1 MPSCQRLL
9 AEPGTEGPQPLKKG
23 RGLGLKATTG
33 VLYLKEVLDMEVN
46 RHSKVKHLLISVVK
60 VMFNE
65 GKTKSK
71 HIVFQE
77 NYEKY
82 ERRESHLIHS
92 YSTYQSYKT
101 TAAKFADFMK
111 QEYGIKYEKDFMQL
125 TAEELY
131 TCIDRYFEK
140 QKEAGLSQNT
150 LERHISALNKILPP
164 INPDIKEF
172 FNAENRARW
181 RDGLPKQDCDRYDNS
196 DRVIENLRKID
207 ETSAAIAELQRL
219 TGARIGDI
227 KKLQV
232 DEENQRVFIPRS
244 KGGRDR
250 TIYFD
255 RFQEEFEKVKQYKE
269 IVDRALQEK
278 KFSEIRENQYYED
291 LKKACRQS
299 HEVYHGAHAFRYEF
313 AQSLYEKISTWT
325 QEEQEKFYRR
335 VLEDRRISEDKIE
348 EAMNNAREKDAVAV
362 AIVSEALGHSRLDIS
377 MEYLKLKGK

>member
-1 MPSCQRLL
+1 
-9 AEPGTEGPQPLKKG
+9 
-23 RGLGLKATTG
+23 
-33 VLYLKEVLDMEVN
+33 MEVN

-131 TCIDRYFEK
+131 VCVDRYFEK
-140 QKEAGLSQNT
+140 QKANGLAQNT

-164 INPDIKEF
+164 INPDIKEY
-172 FNAENRARW
+172 FNSDNRARW
-181 RDGLPKQDCDRYDNS
+181 RDGVPKQDCDRYNNP
-196 DRVIENLRKID
+196 DRIIENLRKID

-219 TGARIGDI
+219 TGARVGDI
-227 KKLQV
+227 KKLMI
-232 DEENQRVFIPRS
+232 DEENQRVYIPRS
-244 KGGRDR
+244 KGGRNR

-255 RFQEEFEKVKQYKE
+255 RFQEDFEKVKEHKE

-291 LKKACRQS
+291 LKKACRQA
-299 HEVYHGAHAFRYEF
+299 HEPYHGAHAFRYEF

-335 VLEDRRISEDKIE
+335 VLEDRRISEEDIE

>member
-1 MPSCQRLL
+1 
-9 AEPGTEGPQPLKKG
+9 
-23 RGLGLKATTG
+23 
-33 VLYLKEVLDMEVN
+33 MEIN

-111 QEYGIKYEKDFMQL
+111 QEYGIKYEKDFMEL

-131 TCIDRYFEK
+131 VCVNRYFEK
-140 QKEAGLSQNT
+140 QKEAGLAQNT
-150 LERHISALNKILPP
+150 LERHISCLNKILPP
-164 INPDIKEF
+164 VNPGIKEYF
-172 FNAENRARW
+172 SPENRERW
-181 RDGLPKQDCDRYDNS
+181 RDCVSAATCDRYNNP
-196 DRVIENLRKID
+196 DRIVENLKKID

-227 KKLQV
+227 KKLQI
-232 DEENQRVFIPRS
+232 DEENQRVYIPRS

-250 TIYFD
+250 FVYFD
-255 RFQEEFEKVKQYKE
+255 RFQEDFEKVKQYKE
-269 IVDRALQEK
+269 IVDKALEERR
-278 KFSEIRENQYYED
+278 FSDIRQNQYYED

-299 HEVYHGAHAFRYEF
+299 HEPYHGSHAFRYEF

>member
-1 MPSCQRLL
+1 
-9 AEPGTEGPQPLKKG
+9 
-23 RGLGLKATTG
+23 
-33 VLYLKEVLDMEVN
+33 MEVN

-60 VMFNE
+60 FMFNE

-71 HIVFQE
+71 HIIFQE

-101 TAAKFADFMK
+101 TAAKFADFVK
-111 QEYGIKYEKDFMQL
+111 SEYGIKYEKDFMQL

-131 TCIDRYFEK
+131 VCVDRYFEV
-140 QKEAGLSQNT
+140 QKANGLAQNT
-150 LERHISALNKILPP
+150 LERHISALDKILTP
-164 INPDIKEF
+164 INPDIKEY
-172 FNAENRARW
+172 FNAENRERW
-181 RDGLPKQDCDRYDNS
+181 RDGVPKQDCDRYNNP
-196 DRVIENLRKID
+196 DRIIENLRKID

-227 KKLQV
+227 KKLQI

-250 TIYFD
+250 FVYFD
-255 RFQEEFEKVKQYKE
+255 RFQEEFEKVKECKE
-269 IVDRALQEK
+269 IVDRALQER

-291 LKKACRQS
+291 LKKACRQA
-299 HEVYHGAHAFRYEF
+299 HEPYHGAHAFRYEF
-313 AQSLYEKISTWT
+313 AQERYKEISQWT
-325 QEEQEKFYRR
+325 RDEQEEYYKRI
-335 VLEDRRISEDKIE
+335 LEDRRLSEEDKE
-348 EAMNNAREKDAVAV
+348 EAINKVREKDAWDV
-362 AIVSEALGHSRLDIS
+362 AIVSEELGHSRLDIS